1 MTELEF
7 RLQSGL
13 PLWSPKTKN
22 KRTTMKNTIKTI
34 LCLQITAMFLTAAL
48 AGPVAPGEKVPFKGS
63 LQGAAT
69 ITPLAPP
76 LISVV
81 IEGTGKATQ
90 LGRFTVDLLEVVN
103 VTASTGVG

>member
-1 MTELEF
+1 
-7 RLQSGL
+7 
-13 PLWSPKTKN
+13 
-22 KRTTMKNTIKTI
+22 MKNTIKTI
-34 LCLQITAMFLTAAL
+34 LCVQITAMFLTAAL

-69 ITPLAPP
+69 IAPLAPP

-81 IEGTGKATQ
+81 IEGTGNATH

-103 VTASTGVG
+103 VTASTGVGSFVFTAANGDTLTADFTGVASLTE